1 MKILPVSRV
10 SFNSQPKIDNYDMSF
25 WYTLP
30 EKKENHYLRNYAILT
45 ALSAL
50 TAVLVTLF
58 NVGGKKQYPYSIAEI
73 SDLSKGL
80 NKIKNNDKLVNS
92 LKTDFIY
99 PIKAHISGD
108 KKMNFKS
115 GLVITGQ
122 GENELN
128 LINSALMEHFDE
140 LGIKTVN
147 IEDTL
152 KRIKDNEVLEK
163 PLRRNELN
171 KQVLKQVEKARQNFE
186 KTGEFTV
193 INLGN
198 LEKLTDLKVV
208 KSKNS
213 KFEELISDL
222 SSGDNQGV
230 IWVGITDKQK
240 AIILFLNYLSVLI
253 KR

>member
-1 MKILPVSRV
+1 
-10 SFNSQPKIDNYDMSF
+10 
-25 WYTLP
+25 
-30 EKKENHYLRNYAILT
+30 
-45 ALSAL
+45 
-50 TAVLVTLF
+50 
-58 NVGGKKQYPYSIAEI
+58 
-73 SDLSKGL
+73 
-80 NKIKNNDKLVNS
+80 
-92 LKTDFIY
+92 
-99 PIKAHISGD
+99 
-108 KKMNFKS
+108 
-115 GLVITGQ
+115 
-122 GENELN
+122 
-128 LINSALMEHFDE
+128 MEHFDE

-222 SSGDNQGV
+222 SSGDNKGV

-240 AIILFLNYLSVLI
+240 AIPLFLNYLSVLI